1 MATIIFESEKL
12 DIEQQIIANNLSMI
26 CGKIFKC
33 LPLKEEGEDCK
44 KPLETIIIELVGM
57 ASLLPD
63 QKDLF
68 SLICKLQGLRELDA
82 EMDFP
87 TYRRTIFECCSLVT
101 KVKESFGGV

>member
-1 MATIIFESEKL
+1 MAYIVFEDQPKVEINNTVL
-12 DIEQQIIANNLSMI
+12 ANQLSIM

-44 KPLETIIIELVGM
+44 KPLATIIIELLGM

-63 QKDLF
+63 QKDLT
-68 SLICKLQGLRELDA
+68 SLVFKLQGLRELDDTI
-82 EMDFP
+82 DFA

-101 KVKESFGGV
+101 KVKEQCL